1 MWRRSNGAGRE
12 DARPPPPPE
21 SATFQGWT
29 EPISSADHHLPHTE
43 GDMAATALVV
53 IGVILVMFGILSQIN
68 RSNVEQ
74 SVWVIGLGI
83 VALVAA
89 GALQLQ
95 ARRH

>member
-1 MWRRSNGAGRE
+1 
-12 DARPPPPPE
+12 
-21 SATFQGWT
+21 
-29 EPISSADHHLPHTE
+29 
-43 GDMAATALVV
+43 MAATALVV
-53 IGVILVMFGILSQIN
+53 IGVILVIFGILSQIN

-95 ARRH
+95 ARRP